1 MRKYIH
7 NRYIWCTID
16 LYNGM
21 FISIYNI
28 DQIIK
33 NLVDAAT
40 LIKHFN
46 KYIIFTQVINEKK
59 KKKVN

>member
-1 MRKYIH
+1 
-7 NRYIWCTID
+7 
-16 LYNGM
+16 M

-33 NLVDAAT
+33 NLVDAAI

-59 KKKVN
+59 KRKLISIFNRKYKRIFD